1 MNNEEDYLTS
11 LCVQWSLE
19 FSTDNIIEY
28 IDKVEDLSIQFR
40 NKIHKEYVSE
50 LHLVNSRTIKEYF
63 DFVSQM
69 NNIYVIS
76 KLILFN
82 SNNKDFMNVIKEYAN
97 ERNLDFTDFLDIVE
111 NLHYSAIE
119 LANKYWK

>member
-28 IDKVEDLSIQFR
+28 IKEVEDLPIEFR
-40 NKIHKEYVSE
+40 RRLYREYTSE
-50 LHLVNSRTIKEYF
+50 LRSINNRTNKKYI

-69 NNIYVIS
+69 NNIYVVS

-82 SNNKDFMNVIKEYAN
+82 SNNKNFINVIKEYAN

-119 LANKYWK
+119 LANKYWE